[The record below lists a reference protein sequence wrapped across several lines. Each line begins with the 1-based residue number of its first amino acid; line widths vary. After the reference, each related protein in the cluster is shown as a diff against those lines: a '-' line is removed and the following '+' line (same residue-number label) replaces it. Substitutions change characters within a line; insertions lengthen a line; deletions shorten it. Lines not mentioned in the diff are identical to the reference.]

1 MKEYEAVSFPY
12 TALQKWGDVKPLLF
26 ISLLY
31 HGKKVI
37 DQKLSKEREI
47 LA

>member
-1 MKEYEAVSFPY
+1 MKQSHFHILHYRNEVM
-12 TALQKWGDVKPLLF
+12 LKPLLF